1 MSVLGFVDG
10 VCRSTIRRFW
20 STYGGWKV
28 RNGGD
33 KNVAGWDFKPI
44 KGD

>member
-1 MSVLGFVDG
+1 MLALDFADG
-10 VCRSTIRRFW
+10 VCPQHEEIW
-20 STYGGWKV
+20 STYGSWKV

-33 KNVAGWDFKPI
+33 ENIAGWDFKPI